1 MAHHV
6 PLLRT
11 SLLRKRSL
19 ANAIST
25 IIAGALTSHSGVAAD
40 AGIEEVI
47 VTARKREE
55 NLQDIPQAITAF
67 TSEDIAR
74 YQVKTLEDYARFVP
88 SLTTV
93 GSAPGQTKIVFRGV
107 ADSRAPFIADPTAAI
122 YLDEQPL
129 TTGSQSPEVFP
140 VDIERVEALQGPQAT
155 LYGASSQSGT
165 MRILTNRPDASAFA
179 ANAGASAHTIDGGG
193 DGYDIDATV
202 NLPLIQD
209 RLAVRFS
216 GFSARDAGYIDN
228 VLGPNKLRPEISNAD
243 AVEKNH
249 NDVTWLGGRL
259 QAKWWVNDEWTVNG
273 LVNYQRNNANGFND
287 FNPAVGDLEQ
297 VNFFPESYDD
307 EWYQT
312 SLVIEGDLGFAKLLS
327 ATSYFERDTAYVRDY
342 STYAAWIHVA
352 YGESLSYVGYNV
364 YYSVYDFNSTI
375 GANDATALTFASA
388 DQKDKRLTQEI
399 RLTHDGSRWDW
410 TLGFFYQDAKQR
422 WDYDIITPGW
432 RNTVAARGRAAQFG
446 ALAPTDSRWN
456 SGERSER
463 TDLSVFGE
471 VTFAATESINLIF
484 GGRWY
489 DVSIDRKYHQR
500 QPSTAPLVTSTP
512 SGSDSG
518 FLPKGSIQYKF
529 NDDAMVYV
537 IYSEGFRTG
546 GINRGRG
553 MPVLPNQYDSDKLI
567 NYEGGLK
574 SQWWEQRLQVNIT
587 GYHQVWKNMQLET
600 TDPANSLFD
609 GEIFQTVIAN
619 IGDAAID
626 GMDVEV
632 TAAPIE
638 GLDLY
643 ASANY
648 LFRNE
653 VTDGNI
659 VFDQFGRTDEPIP
672 ILPDGV
678 AQLPLVA
685 QFNFSAYIDYTW
697 QLPVWNGAAFTRFQY
712 SYTGDSLNSIDDDGE
727 PFPQLVQKDYHTGD
741 ISAGLT
747 FDSWEF
753 ALHID
758 NVWDERAEYF
768 RDTGTA
774 DRLFGGDN
782 ILTSQ
787 PRTFGVRFRKFF
799 R

>member
-1 MAHHV
+1 MADRLNTGNQA
-6 PLLRT
+6 PAGRT
-11 SLLRKRSL
+11 AL
-19 ANAIST
+19 ARAISAVV
-25 IIAGALTSHSGVAAD
+25 AGTLAAPDSHAE
-40 AGIEEVI
+40 GIEEII

-55 NLQDIPQAITAF
+55 NLQDVPQAITAF
-67 TSEDIAR
+67 TADDIAR
-74 YQVKTLEDYARFVP
+74 YNAKTLEDYSRFVP

-93 GSAPGQTKIVFRGV
+93 GTAPGQTKIVFRGV

-129 TTGSQSPEVFP
+129 TTGSQSPEVYP
-140 VDIERVEALQGPQAT
+140 VDVERVEALQGPQAT

-165 MRILTNRPDASAFA
+165 LRILTNRPDASAFA
-179 ANAGASAHTIDGGG
+179 ANIGTSGHTISDGGQ
-193 DGYDIDATV
+193 GYDVDATV
-202 NLPLIQD
+202 NLPLVQD
-209 RLAVRFS
+209 QLAIRFS

-228 VLGPNKLRPEISNAD
+228 VLGTSKLRADVDNAD

-249 NDVTWLGGRL
+249 NDVSWLGGRL
-259 QAKWWVNDEWTVNG
+259 QAKWWVNDDWAVNG

-287 FNPAVGDLEQ
+287 FNPAVGDLDQ

-312 SLVIEGDLGFAKLLS
+312 SLIVEGRLGAIDILS

-342 STYAAWIHVA
+342 STYAAWLHTA
-352 YGESLSYVGYNV
+352 YGEYLSYVGYAT
-364 YYSVYDFNSTI
+364 YYSVYDFDTTV
-375 GANDATALTFASA
+375 GADDATGRTFASQ
-388 DQKDKRLTQEI
+388 DQKDKRFTQEI
-399 RLTHDGSRWDW
+399 RLSHDGSRWDW
-410 TLGFFYQDAKQR
+410 TLGFFYQKAKQR

-432 RNTVAARGRAAQFG
+432 RNSVAARARALQYG
-446 ALAPTDSRWN
+446 GLVPTDSRWN

-463 TDLSVFGE
+463 DDLAVFGE
-471 VTFAATESINLIF
+471 VTFALTDQINLIF

-489 DVSIDRKYHQR
+489 DVSIDREYTLR
-500 QPSTAPLVTSTP
+500 QPATAPALPSTP

-567 NYEGGLK
+567 NYEGGMK
-574 SQWWEQRLQVNIT
+574 SQWWEQKLQVNIT
-587 GYHQVWKNMQLET
+587 GYHQVWKDMQLET
-600 TDPANSLFD
+600 TDPANSLFP

-632 TAAPIE
+632 TAAPVE
-638 GLDLY
+638 GLELY
-643 ASANY
+643 LSANY

-653 VTDGNI
+653 VTDGNV
-659 VFDQFGRTDEPIP
+659 VFDQFGRIPDPIP

-685 QFNFSAYIDYTW
+685 KFNLSAYIDYNW
-697 QLPVWNGAAFTRFQY
+697 ALPWWNAGAFARFQY
-712 SYTGDSLNSIDDDGE
+712 SYTGDSLNQIRADAE

-741 ISAGLT
+741 VSAGLT
-747 FDSWEF
+747 FDSWEV
-753 ALHID
+753 AVHVD

-774 DRLFGGDN
+774 ERLFGGDN